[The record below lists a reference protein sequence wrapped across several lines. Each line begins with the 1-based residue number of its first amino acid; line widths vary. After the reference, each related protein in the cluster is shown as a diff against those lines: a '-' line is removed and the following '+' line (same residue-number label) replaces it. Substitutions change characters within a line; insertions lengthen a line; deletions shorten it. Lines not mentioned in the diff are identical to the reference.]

1 MKAEY
6 KSAKYYYNL
15 ENKKVEKIHDL
26 IQTFKDKNE
35 DINIDIQHY
44 YDIIKTYVE
53 NNEEVKILN
62 SRLSKLLKKLKYIN
76 FFLIINIINKNGG

>member
-15 ENKKVEKIHDL
+15 ENKKVEKINDL

-44 YDIIKTYVE
+44 YEIIKTYVE
-53 NNEEVKILN
+53 NDQELKNLN
-62 SRLSKLLKKLKYIN
+62 DRLSKLRRKKH
-76 FFLIINIINKNGG
+76 